1 MSSLV
6 LTGDTSGQVTLAAPA
21 VAGSNT
27 LTLQAATAT
36 SSVNT
41 LSTAVATTSGTSVT
55 FSSLPAWVKRITV
68 VFQGV
73 STSGTSNPLIQ
84 LGAGSVTATGY
95 LGASS
100 NMGSLVSSTNFTTG
114 IGISNG
120 ATAAAVL
127 HGLVVFTTLG
137 SNAWAA
143 AGTISKSDSANTITT
158 GGSITLGG
166 TLDRVVITTVN
177 GTDTFDA
184 GSVNI
189 LYEG

>member
-1 MSSLV
+1 M
-6 LTGDTSGQVTLAAPA
+6 
-21 VAGSNT
+21 
-27 LTLQAATAT
+27 
-36 SSVNT
+36 
-41 LSTAVATTSGTSVT
+41 
-55 FSSLPAWVKRITV
+55 
-68 VFQGV
+68 FQGV
-73 STSGTSNPLIQ
+73 STSGTSIPLIQ

-100 NMGSLVSSTNFTTG
+100 NMSASAVTTANFTTG

-143 AGTISKSDSANTITT
+143 AGTIAKSDGTNTITT

-166 TLDRVVITTVN
+166 TLDRVVITTVG

-184 GSVNI
+184 GSINI